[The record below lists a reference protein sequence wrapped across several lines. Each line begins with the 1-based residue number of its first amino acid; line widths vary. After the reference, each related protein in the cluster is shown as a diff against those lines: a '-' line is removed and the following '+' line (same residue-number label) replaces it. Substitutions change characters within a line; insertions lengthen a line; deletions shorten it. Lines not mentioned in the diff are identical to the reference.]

1 MNKKDF
7 AEVVALIVKDDP
19 RFDRAAYFFVRSAL
33 DHTLLE
39 IKKQENARPSN
50 HVSGQELLEGI
61 RKHALEQYGPMTFT
75 LFESWG
81 VRRCNDFGDIVFNLI
96 EYDVFGKNEEDK
108 LDDFNDAYD
117 FREAFLQPF
126 LPAKQ
131 KADTR
136 VIM

>member
-19 RFDRAAYFFVRSAL
+19 RFDRAAYFFVRAAL

-39 IKKQENARPSN
+39 IKKQGNPRQSN

-96 EYDVFGKNEEDK
+96 EYGVFGKNEKDK
-108 LDDFNDAYD
+108 PDDFSDAYD

-136 VIM
+136 A